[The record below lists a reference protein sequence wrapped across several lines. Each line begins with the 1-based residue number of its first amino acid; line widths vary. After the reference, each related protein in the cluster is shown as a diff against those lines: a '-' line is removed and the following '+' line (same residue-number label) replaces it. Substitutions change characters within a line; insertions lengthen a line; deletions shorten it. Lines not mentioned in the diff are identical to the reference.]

1 MRSSPATGTNDRLYS
16 GPAQWLQ
23 DSQSRFSLA
32 AGLTVADAVHHVPDA
47 RTAAPDRT
55 VGGLTIERL
64 SWEQAGNRYDAW
76 CRLAGNSIETNIFN
90 EPEFALSAAQ
100 HFPEARRPDF
110 LFVSTTDASG
120 TPGNLV
126 AVFAFEEQHRFG
138 KQIGRLWRPPQMAL
152 ATPLI
157 DPDFGIAVLDLLEDW
172 LASEYPAMAALL
184 MPAVHANGRFG
195 NLLRDHAELRS
206 LQICEFDR
214 SSRAVLVNGPDAAQ
228 RVAER
233 IGRKRNKEF
242 RRLWR
247 RLSER
252 GKLEFVTARSAP
264 EIKSATEYFLS
275 LEALGW
281 KGKRRSALLC
291 DPSLATFSRTISRRL
306 AKQGKI
312 EIDALTLDGVPVAMA
327 IVFRSGK
334 EAYFWK
340 TAFKEDFASYSPG
353 VLLTLAMTSR
363 LVADTETAFVD
374 SCSIPDHPMIDHLW
388 PDRIE
393 MADVLISIQGRS
405 GRRFRLASRIER
417 MRRKLRGIAKSAYHM
432 LKRQR

>member
-1 MRSSPATGTNDRLYS
+1 MRSRSATGTEDRLYP

-23 DSQSRFSLA
+23 DAQGRFSLA
-32 AGLTVADAVHHVPDA
+32 PGLAVTDAVSEVADVRAK
-47 RTAAPDRT
+47 APDT
-55 VGGLTIERL
+55 VIRDLTIKRL
-64 SWEQAGNRYDAW
+64 NWEQAGNLYDAW
-76 CRLAGNSIETNIFN
+76 CRLAGNSIETNVFN

-110 LFVSTTDASG
+110 LFISTTTTSG
-120 TPGNLV
+120 TPDKLV

-138 KQIGRLWRPPQMAL
+138 KQFGRLWCPPQMAL

-157 DPDFGIAVLDLLEDW
+157 DPDYGMAVLDLLHDW
-172 LASEYPAMAALL
+172 LASEYPAMSALL
-184 MPAVHANGRFG
+184 MPAIHATGKFSD
-195 NLLRDHAELRS
+195 LLREHAELRL

-214 SSRAVLVNGPDAAQ
+214 FSRAVLVSGPDAAQ

-233 IGRKRNKEF
+233 IGGKRNKEF

-252 GKLEFVTARSAP
+252 GKLEFVTAQSASDV
-264 EIKSATEYFLS
+264 KLATEYFLA

-281 KGKRRSALLC
+281 KGKRRTALLC
-291 DPSLATFSRTISRRL
+291 DPSLATFIRTISRRL
-306 AKQGKI
+306 AKKDKI
-312 EIDALTLDGVPVAMA
+312 EIDALTLDGTPVAMA

-334 EAYFWK
+334 NAYFWK

-363 LVADTETAFVD
+363 LVADTGTGFVN
-374 SCSIPDHPMIDHLW
+374 SCAIPNHPMIDHLW

-393 MADVLISIQGRS
+393 MADMLISIQGRT
-405 GRRFRLASRIER
+405 GRRFQFAASLEGI
-417 MRRKLRGIAKSAYHM
+417 RRKVRSIAKAAYHM
-432 LKRQR
+432 LKRQG